1 MFRQPASGLQAYR
14 KQFPVITTILA
25 LQIMIFFVMTLNGG
39 TTDYDVLI
47 RFGAKVNGL
56 INEGEWWRLITPI
69 FIHIGLMHL
78 LFNSFALYIFGP
90 TAEWLF
96 GRFWF
101 ILFYVFAGVGGNIAS
116 YFFNPGSISAGA
128 SGAIYGLFGMYV
140 YLFLGAKRFV
150 DPDTGKGILVLVAI
164 NLVLSFSQGIDLAA
178 HLGGLVSGFLMTAI
192 LIKKT
197 PISPPHVG

>member
-1 MFRQPASGLQAYR
+1 MFRQPTSTFDAYR
-14 KQFPVITTILA
+14 KQFPVITMILGA
-25 LQIMIFFVMTLNGG
+25 QLLVFAVMTLSGG
-39 TTDYDVLI
+39 TTNHEVLV
-47 RFGAKVNGL
+47 RFGAKVNVL

-96 GRFWF
+96 GRYRFS
-101 ILFYVFAGVGGNIAS
+101 LFYVLTGVAGNIAS
-116 YFFNPGSISAGA
+116 YVFNPFSISAGA

-140 YLFLGAKRFV
+140 YLFLRAKRYV

-164 NLVLSFSQGIDLAA
+164 NLVLSLGQGIDLAA
-178 HLGGLVSGFLMTAI
+178 HLGGLVSGFFLTSVMMHR
-192 LIKKT
+192 
-197 PISPPHVG
+197 SR